1 MSLKSKLLL
10 RFAVNLIFAAAVLF
24 IPAGS
29 LRFWQAW
36 AWMAVTFIPNSFFFL
51 YLFKHD
57 PQLLERRLQAKEQI
71 GAQKLI
77 KAAGILIFFPS
88 VLLPGLDYRFGW
100 SRTFLGPVPLWLTL
114 LSEAVVGG
122 GFLVV
127 FWVMRVNSFAASTI
141 RVEPGQPV
149 ISTGPYRLVRH
160 PMYFGLVV
168 LSLSTPLALGSY
180 FALPAFTLLIPVIV
194 LRLLNEEKTLR
205 QELPRYAEYC
215 LRTHFRLVPF
225 IW

>member
-51 YLFKHD
+51 YIFKHD
-57 PQLLERRLQAKEQI
+57 PQLHERRLQAKEQI

>member
-127 FWVMRVNSFAASTI
+127 FWVMRVNSFQQVPS
-141 RVEPGQPV
+141 E
-149 ISTGPYRLVRH
+149 S
-160 PMYFGLVV
+160 
-168 LSLSTPLALGSY
+168 S
-180 FALPAFTLLIPVIV
+180 PAN
-194 LRLLNEEKTLR
+194 R
-205 QELPRYAEYC
+205 
-215 LRTHFRLVPF
+215 
-225 IW
+225 

>member
-168 LSLSTPLALGSY
+168 LSLSTPLHWA
-180 FALPAFTLLIPVIV
+180 
-194 LRLLNEEKTLR
+194 RTLR
-205 QELPRYAEYC
+205 CPPSPSSFPSSFC
-215 LRTHFRLVPF
+215 GS
-225 IW
+225 

>member
-1 MSLKSKLLL
+1 MSLKSKLRL
-10 RFAVNLIFAAAVLF
+10 RFAVNLLFAAAVLF

-51 YLFKHD
+51 YIFKHD

-100 SRTFLGPVPLWLTL
+100 SRTFLSPVPLWLTL

>member
-36 AWMAVTFIPNSFFFL
+36 AWMAVTFIPNSVFFL